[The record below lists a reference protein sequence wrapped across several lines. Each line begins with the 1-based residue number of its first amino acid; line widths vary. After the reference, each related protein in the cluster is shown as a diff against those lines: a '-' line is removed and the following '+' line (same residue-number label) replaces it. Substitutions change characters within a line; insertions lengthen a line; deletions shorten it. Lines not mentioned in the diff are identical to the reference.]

1 MIRRALFAFIA
12 ITTLLA
18 FSFLPRLIVTA
29 TVQPAPEPPGIQA
42 AADLMAPWSC
52 GSTYRVSQGHE
63 GATHGGWGRYAWDFS
78 TPEGTL
84 LTAPAAGVIR
94 AIRDDSHSFG
104 CDPRFAWDANYAVID
119 LEDGHDVL
127 LLHLQPDSGLVKEG
141 QRVEVGDPIA
151 RVGNSGWVC
160 GTHLH
165 LQVQVTCESWWCPSR
180 PATFG
185 GGIPNQG
192 ALLSRSCDEP

>member
-1 MIRRALFAFIA
+1 MLRTVFFS
-12 ITTLLA
+12 LLA
-18 FSFLPRLIVTA
+18 LIVLLAISFLPRALITA
-29 TVQPAPEPPGIQA
+29 PVPAEPTSHEA
-42 AADLMAPWSC
+42 ALVDLQAPWSC
-52 GSTYRVSQGHE
+52 GSTYRISQGHE
-63 GATHGGWGRYAWDFS
+63 GTTHDGWGRYAWDFS

-84 LTAPAAGVIR
+84 LRAPAAGVIR
-94 AIRDDSHSFG
+94 ALRDDSQAYG

-127 LLHLQPDSGLVKEG
+127 LLHLQPGSALVKEG

-165 LQVQVTCESWWCPSR
+165 LQVQRTCRSWWCPSQ
-180 PATFG
+180 PATLQG
-185 GGIPNQG
+185 ETLERG
-192 ALLSRSCDEP
+192 ALLTRTCDES